1 MGADHSTPPP
11 TKQRRVA
18 ILGPSGAGKTTL
30 LLQWAHHATGPTL
43 PTVGF
48 NVETVAFEDTRFT
61 MWDIPGQVALQPCW
75 PQYCSS
81 VDAVVFVVDATDRS
95 SLGAAR
101 DALHAAFAVARPS
114 RCLLVANKMDQPDC
128 VDALELLAQ
137 EHIMGNLYAKLRD
150 VLDRF
155 SGTKR
160 RIIMLGLDAAGKT
173 TILYRLKLN
182 ETMHTLPTIG
192 FNVETFSYKNVEF
205 TAWDIG
211 GQDKLRAL
219 WKYYYQNT
227 DAIIFVVDA
236 TDRHRIDIAAHELAR
251 LLQEDELCYAKLLV
265 FANKQDLPGA
275 MSAGDVARHLK
286 LDQVTKNPTLVQPCS
301 AVGGTGLYE
310 GLDWLSK
317 VLTERH

>member
-1 MGADHSTPPP
+1 
-11 TKQRRVA
+11 
-18 ILGPSGAGKTTL
+18 
-30 LLQWAHHATGPTL
+30 
-43 PTVGF
+43 
-48 NVETVAFEDTRFT
+48 
-61 MWDIPGQVALQPCW
+61 
-75 PQYCSS
+75 
-81 VDAVVFVVDATDRS
+81 
-95 SLGAAR
+95 
-101 DALHAAFAVARPS
+101 
-114 RCLLVANKMDQPDC
+114 
-128 VDALELLAQ
+128 
-137 EHIMGNLYAKLRD
+137 MGNLYAKLRH
-150 VLDRF
+150 VMDRF
-155 SGTKR
+155 AGTKR

-192 FNVETFSYKNVEF
+192 FNVETFTYKNVEF

-251 LLQEDELCYAKLLV
+251 MLQEDELRDAKLLV

-286 LDQVTKNPTLVQPCS
+286 LDQATKNPTFVQPCS

-310 GLDWLSK
+310 GLDWVSK
-317 VLTERH
+317 VLTQQQ